1 MSSFQNLTQF
11 NSLQSL
17 LNAIESNQVYNSSQ
31 INNTPQSQFN
41 TSQIED
47 ALAPI
52 RLATSAPEP
61 SRDILMNPAYMQL
74 QTMLIQLQL
83 QNKSLMAQ
91 VAQNNNNDLRV
102 KLEALEAKFVSN
114 GNTTPQIP
122 LASVS
127 NNSAADIL
135 DNRRKFFAVL
145 LPHAASA
152 NSQYTELDPA
162 DYDNVQYWDQEL
174 FNTWFNKYGKKSG
187 PTPRGHLSKKLYFL
201 EDENGNLISN
211 NEASAMRKF
220 LERKFSV
227 IKDHMPDML
236 NGWLKKPTEFHDMV
250 YLELRL
256 LFPGVFQLCENNWKG
271 CEFTKNWYRNWS
283 RDRLKK
289 GIKVE
294 DDDNE
299 DDDDERED
307 QAVAGESAFTPSTKR
322 QLVPEEELTAT
333 KKVKTSSSVDVKKTK
348 SVRIKDPFTAKI
360 RPTPRFKR
368 PVTGTAAGASSTPM
382 AAPASITPE
391 PVTPPE
397 PATPPSSSV
406 PSSTDIAPAVAPA
419 LTTPEPAT
427 PPSSSA
433 PSSTTFAPTATP
445 SSHISSS
452 TTGSTTDLPSNEYRV
467 IEPAPALPMEPDEC
481 FSLMAPVPEVNQ
493 APPIAEGQEPVS
505 TSFDDSQKKT
515 AEDFKVTAPK
525 VTAGSEGTKILRG
538 KGKGKGTSTNTGEG
552 LAKGSGRKARAR
564 ARTGMQPLRCE
575 GLCKNE
581 YLKSHKGTSPEEFK
595 AHWEG
600 LDKAEK
606 KKWEAQSA
614 EIIKSKGGG
623 EEGGQA

>member
-1 MSSFQNLTQF
+1 
-11 NSLQSL
+11 
-17 LNAIESNQVYNSSQ
+17 
-31 INNTPQSQFN
+31 
-41 TSQIED
+41 
-47 ALAPI
+47 
-52 RLATSAPEP
+52 
-61 SRDILMNPAYMQL
+61 
-74 QTMLIQLQL
+74 
-83 QNKSLMAQ
+83 MAQ
-91 VAQNNNNDLRV
+91 VAQNNNNDLWV

-127 NNSAADIL
+127 NTSAADIL

-162 DYDNVQYWDQEL
+162 DYANVQYWDQEL

-256 LFPGVFQLCENNWKG
+256 LFPGVFQLCENNWKA

-283 RDRLKK
+283 RDRSKK

-299 DDDDERED
+299 DDNDERED

-368 PVTGTAAGASSTPM
+368 PVTGTAAGASSTPI
-382 AAPASITPE
+382 AAPASTTPE
-391 PVTPPE
+391 PAMPPSSSVLSSTGIAPAAAPASTTPE
-397 PATPPSSSV
+397 PAMPPSSSV
-406 PSSTDIAPAVAPA
+406 PSSTDITPMVAPA

-433 PSSTTFAPTATP
+433 PSSTAFAPTATP
-445 SSHISSS
+445 SLHASSS
-452 TTGSTTDLPSNEYRV
+452 TTGSTTDLPSEEYRV
-467 IEPAPALPMEPDEC
+467 VEPAPASPMETDEP

-493 APPIAEGQEPVS
+493 APPIAEEPVS
-505 TSFDDSQKKT
+505 TSFDDSQKKR
-515 AEDFKVTAPK
+515 AEDFKATAPT

-552 LAKGSGRKARAR
+552 GEKQTKGSGRKARAR
-564 ARTGMQPLRCE
+564 ANRNATTPM

-581 YLKSHKGTSPEEFK
+581 YLKSHKGASPEEFK

-600 LDKAEK
+600 LDEGEK

-614 EIIKSKGGG
+614 EIIVCGYLL
-623 EEGGQA
+623 QVYVAD